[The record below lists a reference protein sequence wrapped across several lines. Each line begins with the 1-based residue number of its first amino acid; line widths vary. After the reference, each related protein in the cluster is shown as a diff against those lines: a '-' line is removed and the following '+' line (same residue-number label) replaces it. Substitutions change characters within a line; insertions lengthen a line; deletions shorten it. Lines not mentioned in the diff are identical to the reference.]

1 MKWTYHGECDEI
13 VFGTDT
19 AVSCD
24 HAAVPSQDDHNE
36 GKACRDD
43 GRQESVISYMCRC
56 LRRKHKPARGVFV
69 HREGGV
75 IEMLSNIGM
84 QMTGS
89 NDERCSFAKMC
100 YSWRGPESC

>member
-1 MKWTYHGECDEI
+1 VKWTYHGECDEI

-43 GRQESVISYMCRC
+43 GR
-56 LRRKHKPARGVFV
+56 
-69 HREGGV
+69 
-75 IEMLSNIGM
+75 
-84 QMTGS
+84 
-89 NDERCSFAKMC
+89 
-100 YSWRGPESC
+100 